1 MLTNNRATKQSGWHM
16 IILVGSQKGGCGKST
31 LAVNIAA
38 ELKRLKKD
46 VLLLDADRQGTASRW
61 AQDREQSKYEL
72 IPSVAQYDNI
82 HSTLK
87 DLSSKY
93 DYVVVDVAGRDSK
106 ELRTG
111 AVAADLLLVPFRPSQ
126 ADLDTL
132 PYLEE
137 EVIIKTHDMNPDL
150 KCVAVLTL
158 APSNLQIREAQEA
171 KDYLSDFP
179 AFSVA
184 KTVIHDRKA
193 YRDTLS
199 EGAGVVEWKDS
210 KAKAEIQLLV
220 QEII

>member
-31 LAVNIAA
+31 LAINIAA

-46 VLLLDADRQGTASRW
+46 VLLVDADRQGTASRW

-93 DYVVVDVAGRDSK
+93 DYVVVDVAGRDSR

-111 AVAADLLLVPFRPSQ
+111 MLSADLLLTPFRPSQ

-132 PYLEE
+132 PHLEE
-137 EVIIKTHDMNPDL
+137 VVIQANDINPDL
-150 KCVAVLTL
+150 KCLAVLTL
-158 APSNLQIREAQEA
+158 APSNLQVKEAQEA
-171 KDYLSDFP
+171 KEYLAEFP
-179 AFSVA
+179 AFEVA
-184 KTVIHDRKA
+184 RTVVHDRKA

-199 EGAGVVEWKDS
+199 EGVGVVEWKDS